1 MQYSPKSRLIMKSKF
16 IFFIIIS
23 FSLVSCGFEKLG
35 DWDIS
40 ELYAQKIEGTNK
52 VLYKYDAWGGR
63 DSHVSGFLIL
73 DSIKEFEIDLKNTLP
88 FYNLSSIPNKSKIEG
103 VKHECFNS
111 CSEEYYKTEPIFSPM
126 KIENSKSEGL
136 NIETK
141 IYQYRGLSEKDKG
154 LRGDFI
160 FEEFVETKDSIYFF
174 NLQEEKYVDN
184 KHLNELKLKKGEVY
198 LSENEAGEITK
209 IVINQTTLNP
219 LNNEIIEALTYF
231 LMPNNKI
238 KTSDFSDRGI
248 FKEVKLTK

>member
-1 MQYSPKSRLIMKSKF
+1 MKLRLI
-16 IFFIIIS
+16 IFSIL
-23 FSLVSCGFEKLG
+23 SLFLNSCGFGE
-35 DWDIS
+35 WDIS
-40 ELYAQKIEGTNK
+40 ELYSQKIQGTSK
-52 VLYKYDAWGGR
+52 ILYKYDAWGGR

-73 DSIKEFEIDLKNTLP
+73 DSTKTFKIDLKNSLP

-111 CSEEYYKTEPIFSPM
+111 CSEKYYKTEPIFSPM

-160 FEEFVETKDSIYFF
+160 FEKFVETKDSIYFF
-174 NLQEEKYVDN
+174 DLQEEKYVNN

-198 LSENEAGEITK
+198 LRENKVGEITK

-219 LNNEIIEALTYF
+219 QNNEIIEALTYY
-231 LMPNNKI
+231 LMPKNKI